1 MKSLSDIIM
10 QIKINPASALKI
22 GLIVAFLIFIGNS
35 IVLILMPLDEF
46 TFDIFI
52 SNSINSL
59 LIGGSMA
66 IGITRIIAW
75 LDKKHP
81 WLQNPPKRLFL
92 QLFSTLGF
100 IFLVIGIVILIMTLA
115 SREQIPS
122 WTIYETSIFMIKI
135 GVSFLILSMLVVH
148 AIQFFRN
155 WKKSVIMQEQL
166 KREQLDLQYET
177 LKSQINPHFLFNS
190 LNAITSL
197 IKKDPEKATLFV
209 QKLSDVFRYV
219 LEQKDKEI
227 TTVDAEM
234 KFVESYIF
242 LQKIRFGDNL
252 MLNTDVKDWDKSVV
266 PLSFQMLIE
275 NAIKHNVISREFPLT
290 ISIYSKND
298 NYIAFTNNL
307 KKKDPVATSGTGLN
321 NIRSRFS
328 YFTSRPVIVSEDET
342 SFTVEIPVLEKPSK
356 QE

>member
-1 MKSLSDIIM
+1 
-10 QIKINPASALKI
+10 
-22 GLIVAFLIFIGNS
+22 
-35 IVLILMPLDEF
+35 MPLDEF

-66 IGITRIIAW
+66 IGISRIIAW

-81 WLQNPPKRLFL
+81 WLQNPAKRLFL
-92 QLFSTLGF
+92 QLASTIGFSV
-100 IFLVIGIVILIMTLA
+100 LVIGIVILIMIVA
-115 SREQIPS
+115 NQEQIPS
-122 WTIYETSIFMIKI
+122 GIIYETTIFMVKI

-197 IKKDPEKATLFV
+197 IRKDPDKATLFV
-209 QKLSDVFRYV
+209 KKLSGVFRYV

-227 TTVDAEM
+227 TTVEAELG
-234 KFVESYIF
+234 FVESYIF

-252 MLNTDVKDWDKSVV
+252 VLNTDVTDREKFVV

-275 NAIKHNVISREFPLT
+275 NAIKHNVISREYPLT

-298 NYIAFTNNL
+298 DYIAFTNNL
-307 KKKDPVATSGTGLN
+307 RKKGPVATSGTGLN
-321 NIRSRFS
+321 NIKSRFS
-328 YFTSRPVIVSEDET
+328 FFTSRPVIVSKDET
-342 SFTVEIPVLEKPSK
+342 SFTVELPVLEKPDK
-356 QE
+356 Q